1 MAGNSWDVVIVGA
14 GMAGLA
20 AAGALRQSG
29 CSVLILEARDR
40 VGGRVWTR
48 HEPDLTAPIELGAEF
63 IHGRIPETL
72 GLLQAA
78 GKAALAISGTRW
90 NLRNGQLETRSS
102 DLFEAIRAALE
113 RSRALEKPDI
123 PFASFLDQS
132 LRQGLSTEACKLAR
146 TFVEGFDA
154 ADPSRVSTHFV
165 AREWGS
171 GGMLDDLQFR
181 PADGYSSVVAALAGE
196 LGRDRIRLQLQTP
209 VRRIRWAKGAVDIEA
224 SVQGEP
230 FSTRAARAIVTL
242 PLGVLQADEVQ
253 FVPAL
258 EAKREALAGLASGPV
273 LKLGLRFRKAFW
285 EELDHGR
292 YRDASFFHSPATTFP
307 TFWTSLPLRTPLL
320 TAWVGGPRA
329 ETLSEHPT
337 QQIVREALDSLAGL
351 FGSAVARA
359 FELEASYL
367 HNWQRDALARGAYS
381 YVLAGG
387 GSARRSLAAPLAQT
401 LFFAGEA
408 TEEDAATVPS
418 AIRSGLRAAREV
430 KASMEAAA

>member
-1 MAGNSWDVVIVGA
+1 
-14 GMAGLA
+14 
-20 AAGALRQSG
+20 
-29 CSVLILEARDR
+29 
-40 VGGRVWTR
+40 
-48 HEPDLTAPIELGAEF
+48 
-63 IHGRIPETL
+63 L

-90 NLRNGQLETRSS
+90 TLRNGQLETRSS
-102 DLFEAIRAALE
+102 DLFEEIRAALE
-113 RSRALEKPDI
+113 RSRAVEQPDI

-132 LRQGLSTEACKLAR
+132 LQQGLSAEACKLAR

-171 GGMLDDLQFR
+171 GGMLDDVQFR
-181 PADGYSSVVAALAGE
+181 PGDGYSSVVAVLAGE

-209 VRRIRWAKGAVDIEA
+209 VRRIQWRRGTVDVDA
-224 SVQGEP
+224 TSHGEP
-230 FSTRAARAIVTL
+230 FFARAARAIITL
-242 PLGVLQADEVQ
+242 PLGVLQADDSVQ
-253 FVPAL
+253 FLPAL
-258 EAKREALAGLASGPV
+258 EAKRGGLAGLASGPV

-285 EELDHGR
+285 EELDEGR
-292 YRDASFFHSPATTFP
+292 FRSASFFHSPATTFP

-337 QQIVREALDSLAGL
+337 QQIVREALESLAGL

-381 YVLAGG
+381 Y
-387 GSARRSLAAPLAQT
+387 
-401 LFFAGEA
+401 
-408 TEEDAATVPS
+408 
-418 AIRSGLRAAREV
+418 
-430 KASMEAAA
+430 